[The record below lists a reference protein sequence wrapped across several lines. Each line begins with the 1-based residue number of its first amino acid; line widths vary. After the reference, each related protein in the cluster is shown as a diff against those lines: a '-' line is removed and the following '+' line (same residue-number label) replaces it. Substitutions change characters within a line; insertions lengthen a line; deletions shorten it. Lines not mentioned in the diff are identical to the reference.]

1 MVYCI
6 IEILIQILGIV
17 GGLGGGINAKLLW
30 QEKILKKLKVIV
42 FFCIIYKIV
51 QGKVYVVWINILD
64 YSYRGQEIQNR
75 FLEALE

>member
-75 FLEALE
+75 FLEVLE